1 MKRLIILLIIIGFGS
16 GLAGCTS
23 SGYNA
28 QKGAA
33 IGGGLGAIAGQL
45 IGNNTAGT
53 LIGTSVGT
61 FVGFI
66 AGNAVDQYNT
76 NQHLQQLEQ
85 KQTKQRAYASV
96 DGQGDS
102 PPGEWVQTKGQWIDG
117 NWVPSY
123 KKWVPVNP

>member
-1 MKRLIILLIIIGFGS
+1 VLVPTVFIVKNLIKDRKKNDIQR
-16 GLAGCTS
+16 
-23 SGYNA
+23 YY
-28 QKGAA
+28 
-33 IGGGLGAIAGQL
+33 LGAIAGQL

-66 AGNAVDQYNT
+66 AGNVVDQYYT

-85 KQTKQRAYASV
+85 KQMKQRAYASA